1 MLCFKCSLKNE
12 CKVLCEGINDY
23 LKETANGKTTYR
35 NHEVELS
42 EKVLNKHEG
51 KYSDSF
57 IETGIT
63 TYEKKYL
70 GDIIEI
76 IHSELTNKQRRIM
89 ILYLEGHSST
99 VIAESIGTTRQA
111 VYYALNGHPNHGG
124 GIIRKIQKKLNIS
137 S

>member
-1 MLCFKCSLKNE
+1 MSCFKCSLKSE
-12 CKVLCEGINDY
+12 CKEPCEDVNEF
-23 LKETANGKTTYR
+23 LKETTIGKTTYR

-76 IHSELTNKQRRIM
+76 IHSELTKKQRRIM

-111 VYYALNGHPNHGG
+111 FHYALNGHPNHGG